1 MKSRYPPNPFVNGSD
16 DAPWAVV
23 DVVDEVMENA
33 PLPASPASHRASSDS
48 CLLGFKRRRA
58 ARVASLDRAHDSASV
73 TCVGAF
79 NVDITF
85 QADPVQLQVLPDRF
99 VAATRV
105 PSEAPLLRD
114 RVVEAL
120 RSLETA
126 PVCRVELNRH
136 LHFRLGSEEEL
147 RRVTRSFAPIDLWQ
161 RHLIDPALL
170 SLTIKE
176 ARTNVMPGQLEVHIT
191 ASSSER
197 EVIEVTLSHHFELPP
212 ESAAPAAA
220 TLIAERWD
228 DVMGTAMV
236 VAEELIADV
245 LNER

>member
-1 MKSRYPPNPFVNGSD
+1 
-16 DAPWAVV
+16 
-23 DVVDEVMENA
+23 
-33 PLPASPASHRASSDS
+33 
-48 CLLGFKRRRA
+48 
-58 ARVASLDRAHDSASV
+58 
-73 TCVGAF
+73 VGAF

-176 ARTNVMPGQLEVHIT
+176 ARTNVMPGQMEVHIT